1 MLTTAQTSRLHDDLF
16 PHVNYLLRLRK
27 RMEEL
32 RLQADPLYPVI
43 CRAYDA
49 AWQLMREAHSRSM
62 ETTPPRT
69 GTCRLCGA
77 RHSAIDG
84 HSLRSRFYQTR
95 FRTAHGREP
104 TSADTVAHL
113 PPDLQLRWR
122 KIIESMG
129 QEWSL
134 TDSPVAEPYRVTR

>member
-32 RLQADPLYPVI
+32 RLQRDPLYSVI

-62 ETTPPRT
+62 EKAPPRT
-69 GTCRLCGA
+69 GTCRICGT
-77 RHSAIDG
+77 RHKAIDG

-113 PPDLQLRWR
+113 PLDLQQRWR
-122 KIIESMG
+122 KIVESMG
-129 QEWSL
+129 
-134 TDSPVAEPYRVTR
+134 